1 MSKIIVM
8 AGTGF
13 DTMGGISSVVKV
25 YRDAG
30 LFQRYPIVYLAT
42 HCDGGAAAK
51 LGAALR
57 AYGRYLLMLLSF
69 KVGLLHVHVAS
80 RASFWR
86 KMPLFLLAFLFRIP
100 TILHLHGAEFVIFYE
115 QESGPL
121 RRRLIRAVFNRAR
134 RVVVL
139 SDMWKQWVESIG
151 VRAPVQA
158 IYNPVMLPP
167 ATEWSARASGQLLF
181 LGRLGKRKGT
191 YDLVDALARL
201 PAAPEALLGGDGE
214 TAQTTDYARQRGL
227 GDKVRMLGWVGPEQK
242 AGLLASAT
250 IYVLPSYNE
259 GLPMSLLEAMA
270 AGMPVLSTTVGGIP
284 EAVSDGVEGFL
295 VQAGDIDALS
305 ARLEQLLADPALAQR
320 MGAAARRK
328 VETTFASGAVLPR
341 IEQLYQ
347 ELGFA
352 RA

>member
-1 MSKIIVM
+1 MSKVIVM

-42 HCDGGAAAK
+42 HRDGGAAAK
-51 LGAALR
+51 LGAALG
-57 AYGRYLLMLLSF
+57 AYGRYLLMLLTF
-69 KVGLLHVHVAS
+69 RVGLLHVHVAS

-86 KMPLFLLAFLFRIP
+86 KTPLFLLAFLFRVP
-100 TILHLHGAEFVIFYE
+100 AILHLHGAEFVIFYG
-115 QESGPL
+115 QECGPL
-121 RRRLIRAVFNRAR
+121 RRRFIRAIFNGTR

-151 VRAPVQA
+151 VTTPVHA
-158 IYNPVMLPP
+158 IYNPVLLPA
-167 ATEWSARASGQLLF
+167 ATDWSARAAGQLLF

-201 PAAPEALLGGDGE
+201 PAAPQALLGGDGE
-214 TAQTTDYARQRGL
+214 TEQTADYARQRGL
-227 GDKVRMLGWVGPEQK
+227 GEQVKLLGWVGPEQK
-242 AGLLASAT
+242 AGLLASAS

-270 AGMPVLSTTVGGIP
+270 AGMPVLSTPVGGIP

-295 VQAGDIDALS
+295 VEAGDVGALA
-305 ARLEQLLADPALAQR
+305 ARLEQLLSDPALAQR